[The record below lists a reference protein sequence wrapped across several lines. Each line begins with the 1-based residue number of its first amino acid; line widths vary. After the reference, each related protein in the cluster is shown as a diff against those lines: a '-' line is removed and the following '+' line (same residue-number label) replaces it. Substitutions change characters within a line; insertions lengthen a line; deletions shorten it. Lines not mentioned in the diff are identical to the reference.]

1 MEKIKIALLSGGMSQ
16 EKEVSK
22 KTGDVIFEALDK
34 EKYEVF
40 RYDPNEDLMKI
51 FIDASTNKF
60 DIVFPA
66 LHGTF
71 GEDGSLQG
79 MFDLLKV
86 PYVFSGLLTSAI
98 SMNKYTAKLI
108 AKSIGINVANDM
120 IVKRGEKI
128 STREIISV
136 LSLPIVVKPMRQ
148 GSSIG
153 VSMVHTKEE
162 LEDAIAKAL
171 EHDNEALLESCVKG
185 REFTV
190 AIIGNDVPDALPVI
204 EIIPKIST
212 WFDYNSKYE
221 DGGADEICPAVI
233 PDELKNSLQ
242 NAALDIYKK
251 LGCRDLGRADFI
263 VDSSTEIVYFIEM
276 NTIPGMT
283 PNSLVP
289 KAAKEAGISLPTLL
303 NRIIEDAIA
312 DRNKK

>member
-22 KTGDVIFEALDK
+22 KTGDVIFEALDN

-40 RYDPNEDLMKI
+40 RYDPSEDLMKI

-79 MFDLLKV
+79 MLDLLKV

-98 SMNKYTAKLI
+98 AMNKYTAKLI
-108 AKSIGINVANDM
+108 AKSIGVNVAKDL
-120 IVKRGEKI
+120 IIKKGEKI
-128 STREIISV
+128 ATRDIIAS
-136 LSLPIVVKPMRQ
+136 LSLPLVVKPMQQ

-153 VSMVHTKEE
+153 VSLVHTKEE
-162 LEDAIAKAL
+162 LEDAIKKAL
-171 EHDNEALLESCVKG
+171 EHGSEALLESYIKG

-204 EIIPKIST
+204 EIIPRVSS
-212 WFDYNSKYE
+212 WFDYKAKYE

-233 PDELKNSLQ
+233 SDELKNSLQ
-242 NAALDIYKK
+242 KIAVDIFKK

-263 VDSSTEIVYFIEM
+263 VDSSTGLIYFIEM

-289 KAAKEAGISLPTLL
+289 KAAKESGISLSSLL
-303 NRIIEDAIA
+303 DRIIEGAIE
-312 DRNKK
+312 DRAKK